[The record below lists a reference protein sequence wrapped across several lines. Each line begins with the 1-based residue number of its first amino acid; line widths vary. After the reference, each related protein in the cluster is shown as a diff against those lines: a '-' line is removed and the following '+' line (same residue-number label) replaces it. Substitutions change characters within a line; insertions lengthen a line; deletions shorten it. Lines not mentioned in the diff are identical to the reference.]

1 MPTIPMIIPLLVTGI
16 LVGYVL
22 RTKKSTIGRRLLAL
36 GSLLGGVGNVVNA
49 GVLYLFQNQ
58 ARTGPTVP
66 TFVRQTMPAQTP
78 VSFLFL
84 SFVIGVLI
92 VLLVLVPAALV
103 QTRGLPRLPFRQGEK
118 NES

>member
-1 MPTIPMIIPLLVTGI
+1 MYKRQLLVTGI
-16 LVGYVL
+16 LIGYVL
-22 RTKKSTIGRRLLAL
+22 RSKKSTIGRRLFVL

-66 TFVRQTMPAQTP
+66 SFVRQTMPAQTP
-78 VSFLFL
+78 VSFLLL
-84 SFVIGVLI
+84 SFVIGALI
-92 VLLVLVPAALV
+92 VLLILAPAVLV
-103 QTRGLPRLPFRQGEK
+103 QTKGLPRLPFRRGEK